1 MANRAEKRRR
11 KRQEQRQTH
20 TRSSSTMNRILIA
33 VGVLA
38 VVLVLWN
45 VVFSTAG
52 DGAREPVQVVYGS
65 TQELVEIARGTEMG
79 DPDAPVTIMDF
90 SDYQCPACR
99 SFALQAKPFLQDRFI
114 DEGLANFVYYDFPLP
129 HFPHSF
135 LAARAARC
143 AGDQDAYW
151 PYHDR
156 LFASQSEW
164 SGQSDPFSSFVG
176 YAADLG
182 LNRGDFR
189 SCLGSDEHAEVVSA
203 NIELGRRLG
212 VSGTP
217 GIFLGTGEGG
227 GERVE
232 EWLPADF
239 GPRIQEALERLGYG
253 DELPDE
259 EIPDEE
265 PEVIDPTGTGR

>member
-1 MANRAEKRRR
+1 VANRAEKRRR
-11 KRQEQRQTH
+11 KRQEQGQVRGS
-20 TRSSSTMNRILIA
+20 SSSTMNWILIG
-33 VGVLA
+33 VGALA
-38 VVLVLWN
+38 VLLVLWN

-65 TQELVEIARGTEMG
+65 TQELVEMARGMEMG

-99 SFALQAKPFLQDRFI
+99 SFALQAKPVLQNRFI
-114 DEGLANFVYYDFPLP
+114 DEGLAKFVYYDFPLP

-143 AGDQDAYW
+143 AGDQEAYW
-151 PYHDR
+151 PYHDQ
-156 LFASQSEW
+156 LFGAQQEW

-212 VSGTP
+212 VGGTP
-217 GIFLGTGEGG
+217 GIFLDTGEGS
-227 GERVE
+227 GERIEDWAPTVFA
-232 EWLPADF
+232 PK
-239 GPRIQEALERLGYG
+239 IQEALERLGYG

-259 EIPDEE
+259 EVPEE
-265 PEVIDPTGTGR
+265 ELEVIDPTGGDR